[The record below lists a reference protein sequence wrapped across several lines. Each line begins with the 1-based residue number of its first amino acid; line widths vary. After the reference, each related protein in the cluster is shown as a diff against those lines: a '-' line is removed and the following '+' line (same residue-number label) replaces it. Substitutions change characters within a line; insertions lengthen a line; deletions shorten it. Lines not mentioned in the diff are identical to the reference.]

1 MRCDYDDYGDF
12 TAVYGRDGKK
22 LHGFAYRNHIMVDYR
37 HKCDHQLLLNRS
49 NGIDY
54 KEGIIESSRK
64 SRESVNKKLL
74 DGVDCA
80 KLLAELGI

>member
-1 MRCDYDDYGDF
+1 MEVNDIVLF
-12 TAVYGRDGKK
+12 
-22 LHGFAYRNHIMVDYR
+22 
-37 HKCDHQLLLNRS
+37 DHQLLLNRS

-80 KLLAELGI
+80 ILLAELGI